1 MPAHPLPAWML
12 LTPLCALAACTGA
25 PDTGKEDSGSG
36 DPCFAEDPVVEIG
49 DGLATFTPIEAGAE
63 VMMEHGP
70 QGGWH
75 MLSSVRVWHTEQIV
89 QLHYAIDL
97 ADGTRVSDN
106 NYRVQL
112 KDGGDCSGTY
122 WNMYGYLD
130 VTAISEGDANT
141 PPELIC
147 GQSVHMQI
155 SVEDGEGRT
164 GSASV
169 QVVTTPDPIDSCEAP
184 APQ

>member
-1 MPAHPLPAWML
+1 MPARLPAWSICCAAL
-12 LTPLCALAACTGA
+12 LTACTGA
-25 PDTGKEDSGSG
+25 PDTGKEDTGPT
-36 DPCFAEDPVVEIG
+36 DPCLAEDPVVEIG
-49 DGLATFTPIEAGAE
+49 DGASPFTSIPGGAE

-75 MLSSVRVWHTEQIV
+75 MLSSVRVWHTDPIIQI
-89 QLHYAIDL
+89 HYAIDL
-97 ADGTRVSDN
+97 LDGTRISDN

-130 VTAISEGDANT
+130 VTEIAEGDANT

-147 GQSVHMQI
+147 GQTVRMQI
-155 SVEDGEGRT
+155 SVEDGDGRA
-164 GSASV
+164 GSAAV
-169 QVVTTPDPIDSCEAP
+169 EVVTTPDPVDTCGAP
-184 APQ
+184 APE